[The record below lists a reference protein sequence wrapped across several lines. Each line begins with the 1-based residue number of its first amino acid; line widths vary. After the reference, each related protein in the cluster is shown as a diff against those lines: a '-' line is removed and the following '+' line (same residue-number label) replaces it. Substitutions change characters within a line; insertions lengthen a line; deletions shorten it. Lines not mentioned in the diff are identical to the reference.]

1 MNLVRAEVSRLLS
14 RRFTHIM
21 VIGLLAV
28 FGITAA
34 TTLASSTRPGSDA
47 WVAAEQTAAERRT
60 SLIQFK
66 ANCEAAFR
74 QDKEAAEAAFA
85 GGCDAAGDPADVRP
99 EHFLEDAFV
108 FEQEIRGLTIFL
120 AVYLSFFAFVIA
132 ASFIGAEMSSGGI
145 TNLLLWRPQ
154 RSSLLGAKL
163 AALTGCVVLFSTLFT
178 VLYVGAF
185 YLIAYTSGWT
195 GDTGAAFWGE
205 LLALSW
211 RGIALSTAAAAC
223 AFALATLA
231 RHTAAALGIAVGYFL
246 VWEAGA
252 RIVFEI
258 GGMLPYDP
266 YFLSSYLSAFVGG
279 DLKYWS
285 GLDGSGDLV
294 ITRLSGGMVVAGLT
308 AALLAAAFANFRRR
322 DLT

>member
-14 RRFTHIM
+14 RRFTVIM
-21 VIGLLAV
+21 VIGLFAV

-34 TTLASSTRPGSDA
+34 TTLANSTRPTGDA
-47 WVAAEQTAAERRT
+47 WAAAERTAQERRN
-60 SLIQFK
+60 SLAQFK
-66 ANCEAAFR
+66 VTCQEAFVEDR
-74 QDKEAAEAAFA
+74 EAAEAAFRQ
-85 GGCDAAGDPADVRP
+85 GCDVAADASHIRP
-99 EHFLEDAFV
+99 ELYLEDAFV
-108 FEQEIRGLTIFL
+108 FTQEISGLTVFL

-154 RSSLLGAKL
+154 RSSILGAKL
-163 AALTGCVVLFSTLFT
+163 AALTGCVVAFSLVFT

-205 LLALSW
+205 LLALCG
-211 RGIALSTAAAAC
+211 RGIALSTASAAC

-246 VWEAGA
+246 IWEAGA

-266 YFLSSYLSAFVGG
+266 YFLSSYLSAFVTG
-279 DLKYWS
+279 DLKYWT
-285 GLDGSGDLV
+285 GLDGAGDLV
-294 ITRLSGGMVVAGLT
+294 ITRLSGGMVLAGLT
-308 AALLAAAFANFRRR
+308 AVLTVAAFANFRRR